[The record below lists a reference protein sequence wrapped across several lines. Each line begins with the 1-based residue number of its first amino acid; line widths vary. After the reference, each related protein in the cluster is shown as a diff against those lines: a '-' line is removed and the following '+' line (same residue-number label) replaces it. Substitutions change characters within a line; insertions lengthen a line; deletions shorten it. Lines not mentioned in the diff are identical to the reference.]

1 MVLKKKD
8 LLMLKE
14 EKILLQDNA
23 RPHTIKS
30 TMEIFDLS
38 WEILPHAAYSPDLT
52 PSDYHL
58 FQALQ
63 HHLVDSHFKEEIERS
78 IKKFIDSKQPS
89 FFRNG
94 IRQPP
99 ERWQKCVKSEGDY
112 FEH

>member
-1 MVLKKKD
+1 MAV
-8 LLMLKE
+8 
-14 EKILLQDNA
+14 
-23 RPHTIKS
+23 
-30 TMEIFDLS
+30 FDLS

-63 HHLVDSHFKEEIERS
+63 HHLVDSRFKAPKEIERS
-78 IKKFIDSKQPS
+78 IKKFDSKQTS

-94 IRQPP
+94 IRQLP